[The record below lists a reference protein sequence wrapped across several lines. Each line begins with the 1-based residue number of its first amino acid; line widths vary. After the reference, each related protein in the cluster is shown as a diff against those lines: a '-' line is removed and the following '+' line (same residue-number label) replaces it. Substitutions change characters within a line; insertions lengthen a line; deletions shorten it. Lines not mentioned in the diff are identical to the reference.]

1 MQASRAWCEPL
12 ERRATSKPEF
22 WFTLIRFVIVVALIG
37 TAARLVGIA
46 YAPQVSA
53 VPQQL
58 NCPPDVV
65 THDEPVELPQ
75 VLAAVTHDELVVLP
89 QVLAVT
95 EQSATS
101 VASGDGIAN
110 KSDVRSMIG
119 KKQANRSGAKK
130 PPTYALARNSVSP
143 KRPAMG
149 ELAKRGEVNANQP
162 QKRKALMPTLADS
175 RISQS
180 AFHDMHGQ

>member
-1 MQASRAWCEPL
+1 MDASRAWCEPI
-12 ERRATSKPEF
+12 ERRPTSKREF
-22 WFTLIRFVIVVALIG
+22 WFTLIRVVIVVALIG

-65 THDEPVELPQ
+65 THDETVAP
-75 VLAAVTHDELVVLP
+75 P

-101 VASGDGIAN
+101 VVSGDEIAN
-110 KSDVRSMIG
+110 KPDVRSMIG
-119 KKQANRSGAKK
+119 KKQIRPSGTKK
-130 PPTYALARNSVSP
+130 PPTYTLARNSALL
-143 KRPAMG
+143 KRAATS
-149 ELAKRGEVNANQP
+149 ELAKRGEINANQP
-162 QKRKALMPTLADS
+162 QKRKAPMPTLADS
-175 RISQS
+175 GIFQP